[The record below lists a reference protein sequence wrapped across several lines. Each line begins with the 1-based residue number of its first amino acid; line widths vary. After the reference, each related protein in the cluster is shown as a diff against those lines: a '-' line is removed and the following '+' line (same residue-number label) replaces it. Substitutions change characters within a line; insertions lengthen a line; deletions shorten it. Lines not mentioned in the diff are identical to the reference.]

1 MDDGAASA
9 RFASMGQFVIDR
21 HKHMGSGDPG
31 FASVPAKQAGF
42 TTHEASTRNTQG
54 RNSRIALWF
63 GRWRKPI
70 RSWFASRASVPRTE
84 VDDLAQEVFL
94 RLLRYGD
101 EVAVENPQSYL
112 FRIAANVANEWRARS
127 HVRQPHDRSWL
138 DELQIDPA
146 DQPDNSD
153 SRSRISKHMQAAVDQ
168 LPKRQREALLLHV
181 NDGLT
186 YKQIA
191 GRMGVTYRIVLR
203 DLTRAYAAL
212 RVRLKAE
219 DL

>member
-1 MDDGAASA
+1 
-9 RFASMGQFVIDR
+9 VIDR
-21 HKHMGSGDPG
+21 HKHLGSGDPG
-31 FASVPAKQAGF
+31 FASLPAKQAGH
-42 TTHEASTRNTQG
+42 TTDETSARSTEG
-54 RNSRIALWF
+54 RNGRITLWF

-70 RSWFASRASVPRTE
+70 RSWFASRASVPRNE

-94 RLLRYGD
+94 RLLRYSD
-101 EVAVENPQSYL
+101 DVAVENPQSYL
-112 FRIAANVANEWRARS
+112 FRIAANVANEWRDRS
-127 HVRQPHDRSWL
+127 RVRQLHDGSWL

-146 DQPDNSD
+146 EQPDNSD
-153 SRSRISKHMQAAVDQ
+153 SQRRISKHLQAAVDK

-191 GRMGVTYRIVLR
+191 DQMGVTYRIVLR
-203 DLTRAYAAL
+203 DLTRAYGAL